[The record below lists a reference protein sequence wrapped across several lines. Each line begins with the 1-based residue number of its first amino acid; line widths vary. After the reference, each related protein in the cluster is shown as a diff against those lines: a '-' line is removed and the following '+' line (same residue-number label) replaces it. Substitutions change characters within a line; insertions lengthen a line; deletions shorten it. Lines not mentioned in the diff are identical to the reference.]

1 MFNYKNYSSSEAA
14 KLVED
19 ISLLSA
25 YTNTFKIAGFIPGVD
40 IVNAVGSLTGD
51 F

>member
-1 MFNYKNYSSSEAA
+1 MGMFDYKNYSSNEAA

-25 YTNTFKIAGFIPGVD
+25 LG
-40 IVNAVGSLTGD
+40 LTQQSV
-51 F
+51 